1 MEDSVNTH
9 AIHTTDVLFSY
20 YIVENIIHG
29 TNEME
34 RMLVSNSS
42 SFLMTTTIYIKKIF
56 RENNNNN

>member
-42 SFLMTTTIYIKKIF
+42 SFFDDDDDLYQKDFQRK
-56 RENNNNN
+56 